1 MSSTKQ
7 VGPPEGSALKKSD
20 TDENCR
26 VCRPTDRN
34 RRTTESRNSGS
45 SSTIETLGW
54 ASRIPGAC
62 IKGALLRATMA
73 SILLTV
79 RRHGTAALPKLKAER
94 LSHRLGSLAL
104 LCREPSPTLPES
116 HAGASGIGA

>member
-7 VGPPEGSALKKSD
+7 VGPSEALVFKKSD
-20 TDENCR
+20 TEENCR

-34 RRTTESRNSGS
+34 RRPTESRNSGS

-62 IKGALLRATMA
+62 IKGALLRAVMGSVLRT
-73 SILLTV
+73 I
-79 RRHGTAALPKLKAER
+79 RRHEQLPLPKLIAER
-94 LSHRLGSLAL
+94 LSHRLG
-104 LCREPSPTLPES
+104 CF
-116 HAGASGIGA
+116 